1 MRRHDDVRFKNFN
14 LHEEW
19 QFQAA
24 IPNRTIAGLARARRR
39 SVTRL
44 LRIFFAIFK
53 EKITRC
59 FDVDVRTN
67 TLISSIKS
75 M

>member
-53 EKITRC
+53 EKVTRC

-67 TLISSIKS
+67 TLISSINS